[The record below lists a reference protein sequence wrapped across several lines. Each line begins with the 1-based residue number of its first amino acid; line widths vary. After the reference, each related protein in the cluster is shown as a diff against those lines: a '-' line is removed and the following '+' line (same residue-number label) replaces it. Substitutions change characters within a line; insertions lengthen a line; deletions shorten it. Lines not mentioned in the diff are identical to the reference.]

1 MGGGRLDPVVAAGR
15 AAVRD
20 GLDDVAPGSAVVVGV
35 SGGADSLALAASLA
49 FVGSRADWDVIA
61 VVVDHGL
68 QAGSAEI
75 AERAADQCRGLG
87 LPADVVTV
95 TVGQEGGPEAAA
107 RTARHAALRT
117 RAADVGAVALCLAH
131 TLDDQA
137 ETVLLGLGRGS
148 GARSLAGMAPRS
160 GLVRRPFLGLRRVD
174 TEAICGALDLDPW
187 HDPHNADPR
196 YRRARVRH
204 ELLPLLEDVLAE
216 GVAESLARTAE
227 QLRRDAELLESL
239 TAGWLDAHP
248 DPTIPEIAAQHAAV
262 RSRVLH
268 QLALAAGAS
277 AGELTAAHV
286 ARLDSLV
293 TDPRGGRRIELPGGV
308 SCVRES
314 DRLLFL
320 PTLPAS

>member
-1 MGGGRLDPVVAAGR
+1 MGGGRLDAAVAAGR

-49 FVGSRADWDVIA
+49 FVGSRAAWRVTA
-61 VVVDHGL
+61 VVIDHGL
-68 QAGSAEI
+68 QPGSAEA
-75 AERAADQCRGLG
+75 AERAAGQCRGLG
-87 LPADVVTV
+87 LAADVVTV
-95 TVGQEGGPEAAA
+95 AVGEEGGPEAAA
-107 RTARHAALRT
+107 RTARHAALRA
-117 RAADVGAVALCLAH
+117 RAAELDAAALCLAH

-148 GARSLAGMAPRS
+148 GGRSLAGMARRS
-160 GLVRRPFLGLRRVD
+160 GLVRRPFLGLRRAD
-174 TEAICGALDLDPW
+174 TEAICAALDLDPW

-204 ELLPLLEDVLAE
+204 ELLPLLEDVLAG

-227 QLRRDAELLESL
+227 QLGRDVELLESL
-239 TAGWLDAHP
+239 TGGWLDAHP
-248 DPTIPEIAAQHAAV
+248 DPTIPEIAAQHPAV

-268 QLALAAGAS
+268 RLALAAGAS
-277 AGELTAAHV
+277 AGELAATHV

-308 SCVRES
+308 SCTREA

-320 PTLPAS
+320 PTLPAT